1 MEEFPPM
8 SEKKNVWISGG
19 SSEIAQSLIQLLST
33 QLDVSNIIVLSR
45 NAVSINKATL
55 GGTTIDG
62 LRIIPIQ
69 LDWLNENEA
78 KQLTDVVK
86 QYPPH
91 RVFCCNG
98 ILHNESQMPEK
109 NLKAI
114 NHQWLH
120 HSLDAN
126 VWPHIALAQIVERS
140 LTRQHDLRWISLSA
154 MVGSISDNQLGG
166 WYSYRMTKAALNML
180 IKNLSIE
187 WQRKNPD
194 NIVAAVHPGT
204 TDTRLSE
211 PFQKNI
217 QPGKLYSADLTAQRM
232 LNVMEHL
239 TADDNGK
246 LLHWDGRVLPW

>member
-1 MEEFPPM
+1 M

-19 SSEIAQSLIQLLST
+19 SSEIAQSLIQLLNI
-33 QLDVSNIIVLSR
+33 QPDVSNIIVLSR
-45 NAVSINKATL
+45 NAVSINKEET
-55 GGTTIDG
+55 GGA
-62 LRIIPIQ
+62 RIIPIQ
-69 LDWLNENEA
+69 LDWLTEDA
-78 KQLTDVVK
+78 GKQLTGVVE

-98 ILHNESQMPEK
+98 ILHDESQMPEK
-109 NLKAI
+109 NLKAM
-114 NHQWLH
+114 NLQWLH

-187 WQRKNPD
+187 WQRKSPKT
-194 NIVAAVHPGT
+194 IAVAVHPGT

-239 TADDNGK
+239 TEEDNGK
-246 LLHWDGRVLPW
+246 LLHWDGSVLPW